1 MLLFMMM
8 VIIIM
13 MIAVEVMVKGIF
25 LNLLTYAVVEVGSFL
40 HLALNLAP
48 GIYIQIH
55 NSGVVWFYA
64 KVPGLTSENMIYDD
78 DNTWGVSPCR

>member
-1 MLLFMMM
+1 MMM

-40 HLALNLAP
+40 HLAIHLAP

-55 NSGVVWFYA
+55 NSRVGGFTL
-64 KVPGLTSENMIYDD
+64 KFLD
-78 DNTWGVSPCR
+78 